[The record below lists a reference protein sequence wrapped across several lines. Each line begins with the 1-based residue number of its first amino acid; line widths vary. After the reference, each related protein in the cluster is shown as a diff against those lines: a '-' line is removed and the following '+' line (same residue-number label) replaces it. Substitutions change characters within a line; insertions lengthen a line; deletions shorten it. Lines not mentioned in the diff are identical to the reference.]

1 MREGFEAIS
10 LERRDEYL
18 ERLARCPQKVSDYSF
33 GNLWGWAEE
42 YGLSWRFGESH
53 VWILQ
58 TKPYEVFWA
67 PVGPWTNVDWSAC
80 PCLAQGLD
88 FIRVPEMLCGILSAA
103 MPDRVTTQEA
113 RDHDDYV
120 YSVPELVELRGN
132 KFHKK
137 KNLLSQFQRTYDY
150 EYKPLTPDCVE
161 ETLELQRQ
169 WFAWRDPEDS
179 GALLAENQAIVRV
192 LQSWDR
198 FPGLMGGAIRVDG
211 EMIAYTVAEALTPE
225 MLVIHFEKGRPG
237 FKGVYQAIN
246 QMFLADAGAPYAL
259 VNREQDLGDEGL
271 RKAKLSYNPCMYLKK
286 CKVSVAAAG

>member
-1 MREGFEAIS
+1 MRDGFEAIS
-10 LERRDEYL
+10 LDRREEYL

-58 TKPYEVFWA
+58 TKPREVFWA
-67 PVGPWTNVDWSAC
+67 PVGPWHDVDWSAC
-80 PCLAQGLD
+80 PCLSHGLD
-88 FIRVPEMLCGILSAA
+88 FIRVPERLCEILSAA
-103 MPDRVTTQEA
+103 MPERLHTQEA
-113 RDHDDYV
+113 REHFDYV
-120 YSVPELVELRGN
+120 YSVPDLVALRGN

-137 KNLLSQFQRTYDY
+137 KNLLSQFLRTYDY

-169 WFAWRDPEDS
+169 WFSWRDPEES

-198 FPGLMGGAIRVDG
+198 TPGLLGGTIRVDG
-211 EMIAYTVAEALTPE
+211 EMIAYTVAEELTPE

-246 QMFLADAGAPYAL
+246 QMFLADAGANYAL

-271 RKAKLSYNPCMYLKK
+271 RKAKLSYNPSDFLRK
-286 CKVSVAAAG
+286 CTVTVAPAP

>member
-1 MREGFEAIS
+1 MRDGFENITLDS
-10 LERRDEYL
+10 RERYL

-42 YGLSWRFGESH
+42 YGLRWRFGESH

-58 TKPYEVFWA
+58 TRPRDVFWA
-67 PVGPWTNVDWSAC
+67 PVGPWDDVDWGAC
-80 PCLAQGLD
+80 PCLSGGLD
-88 FIRVPEMLCGILSAA
+88 FIRVPERLCQIWNEA
-103 MPDRVTTQEA
+103 MPDRVRTTEA
-113 RDHDDYV
+113 REHYDYV
-120 YSVPELVELRGN
+120 YGVSDLLELRGN
-132 KFHKK
+132 RFHKK
-137 KNLLSQFQRTYDY
+137 KNLLNQFLRSYDY

-169 WFAWRDPEDS
+169 WFSWRDPEES

-192 LQSWDR
+192 LQTWDR
-198 FPGLMGGAIRVDG
+198 LPGLLGGAIRVDG
-211 EMIAYTVAEALTPE
+211 EMIAYTVAEALTPD

-246 QMFLADAGAPYAL
+246 QMFLADAGTGHAL

-271 RKAKLSYNPCMYLKK
+271 RQAKLSYHPRDFLRK
-286 CKVSVAAAG
+286 CAVSVAPAP